1 MALLMS
7 EMDHFHALKRSGGQ
21 KRCKNGSV
29 CLTLEAPKILKTQGW
44 KQYFSR
50 CCPTQ
55 MVNALAAL
63 AVILLSLKYHIGFT
77 VVNFLTLI

>member
-1 MALLMS
+1 M
-7 EMDHFHALKRSGGQ
+7 Q
-21 KRCKNGSV
+21 KRFGLSDAGGSQNSENPR
-29 CLTLEAPKILKTQGW
+29 LEKLQ
-44 KQYFSR
+44 QYFGR
-50 CCPTQ
+50 FCPTQ